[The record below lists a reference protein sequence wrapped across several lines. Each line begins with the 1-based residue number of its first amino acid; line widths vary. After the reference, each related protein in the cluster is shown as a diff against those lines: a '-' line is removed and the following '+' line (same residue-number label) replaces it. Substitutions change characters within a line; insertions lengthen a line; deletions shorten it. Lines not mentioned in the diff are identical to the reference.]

1 MYSVHTAVP
10 TGRYVYLV
18 GAAVPQSLVLFF
30 EFCPGRGGHEFLLQ
44 ALDANII

>member
-10 TGRYVYLV
+10 RYVYL
-18 GAAVPQSLVLFF
+18 GAAVLQSLVL
-30 EFCPGRGGHEFLLQ
+30 FCPGRGGQEFLLQ